1 MAAAYL
7 LSLGYRSIAYV
18 AGTHRGLVWSQ
29 NRFTGAQQ
37 AVERSERCEIRLWSL
52 EVDNIEQIQTGDTY
66 ANKIAPWIT
75 RLAGRSSD
83 PIHQLSADACN
94 QQPFKHQLAMY
105 ESGMEKQ
112 LLPLFKQILGWRAC
126 TAWLCQNDMV
136 ALMAVDFLRTSGIH
150 VPADI
155 SVMGFDNLLE
165 SHNRRLSSYSFN
177 PEAAIRRLLA
187 TVLGNPH
194 YLLVRSGTPLA
205 EPGYVVE
212 RDTTATARTVF
223 SD

>member
-1 MAAAYL
+1 
-7 LSLGYRSIAYV
+7 
-18 AGTHRGLVWSQ
+18 
-29 NRFTGAQQ
+29 
-37 AVERSERCEIRLWSL
+37 
-52 EVDNIEQIQTGDTY
+52 
-66 ANKIAPWIT
+66 
-75 RLAGRSSD
+75 
-83 PIHQLSADACN
+83 
-94 QQPFKHQLAMY
+94 
-105 ESGMEKQ
+105 
-112 LLPLFKQILGWRAC
+112 
-126 TAWLCQNDMV
+126 MV